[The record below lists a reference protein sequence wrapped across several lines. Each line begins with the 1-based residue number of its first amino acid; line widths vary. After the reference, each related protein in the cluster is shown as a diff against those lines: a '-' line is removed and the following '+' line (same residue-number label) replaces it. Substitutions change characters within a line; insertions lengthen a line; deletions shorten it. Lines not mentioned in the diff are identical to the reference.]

1 MRDWKLS
8 LVRLVPIYRGWRN
21 EDFEI
26 KNLAE
31 ASDAEFYAK
40 RVSK

>member
-8 LVRLVPIYRGWRN
+8 LMRLVPIYRGWRN

-31 ASDAEFYAK
+31 ASKVEFYE
-40 RVSK
+40 